1 MRKVWPWAVAAAV
14 FIADRVT
21 KILAPGIPENGVVL
35 IPGVIGLN
43 WVQNTGMALGLLQD
57 HPLLI
62 LLVSLA
68 LAGFA
73 VWELR
78 AFKPQGLARVSLSL
92 IAGGALSN
100 MIDRAVYGSVLDM
113 LELLFMRFY
122 IFNVA
127 DIGVVAGAI
136 LCGLSLLLICLCN
149 SSGSSCFF
157 SCL

>member
-1 MRKVWPWAVAAAV
+1 MKEKLSW
-14 FIADRVT
+14 
-21 KILAPGIPENGVVL
+21 LLPGITVLLLDRAVKLLCQGVTRPL

-136 LCGLSLLLICLCN
+136 LCSLSLL
-149 SSGSSCFF
+149 FRPQDWRKQ
-157 SCL
+157 